1 MTGTLNARGK
11 VMTAER
17 KTKECECGN
26 AKSYGSVA
34 CLRCIYLDG
43 KRSKQSDV
51 IHALRGTDGLSLTE
65 ICDLVNGGSSA
76 GARIGMKRTMGSLIR
91 AGRVRRYWREDDG
104 SSCWAY
110 LLDGKTE
117 SEWRECE

>member
-1 MTGTLNARGK
+1 MTGTLNDRGK

-26 AKSYGSVA
+26 AKSYGSIA

-43 KRSKQSDV
+43 KRSKQADV
-51 IHALRGTDGLSLTE
+51 IFALRGTDGLSLAELCT
-65 ICDLVNGGSSA
+65 LVGGSSSR
-76 GARIGMKRTMGSLIR
+76 GVRVGMKRTMGSLMR

-104 SSCWAY
+104 SDCWAY
-110 LLDGKTE
+110 VLDGKTE